1 MWVVVLVLQVVL
13 ERESIRTLCD
23 KLRRERDR
31 AVSELAEALRD
42 LDEVKKNRNELNKE
56 NKDLREKMENVE
68 KDNRMRLLQRSVAG
82 HNHSRD
88 SAIDTDLQDWETET
102 IDVDMGG
109 ISNDE
114 DLGLDLAGGRDD
126 PVCPGD
132 SPVYIASVNKGSV
145 VDGKLK
151 VNDCILRVNNLDCRD
166 VDRSTVLSTLRSA
179 GSTVSLVVRRRRAG
193 KRYQAILHLGARV
206 ADHGITLDSGIYIS
220 RISPGSVSA
229 KESVIAVGD
238 RVLAINENNLD
249 HVRSVQDATV
259 LLNQAHDVLSITLQ
273 KNTGSYGPLSSS
285 SR

>member
-1 MWVVVLVLQVVL
+1 MIIDSPPPGQVVL

-42 LDEVKKNRNELNKE
+42 LDEVKKNRNETNKE
-56 NKDLREKMENVE
+56 NKDLREKIENVE
-68 KDNRMRLLQRSVAG
+68 KDNRMRMLQRSVG
-82 HNHSRD
+82 HSHSRD

-126 PVCPGD
+126 PVCPGE
-132 SPVYIASVNKGSV
+132 SPVYIASINKGSV
-145 VDGKLK
+145 IEGKLK

-166 VDRSTVLSTLRSA
+166 VDRTTVLSTLRSA

-193 KRYQAILHLGARV
+193 KRYQAILHLGAR

-229 KESVIAVGD
+229 KESMIAVGD
-238 RVLAINENNLD
+238 RVLAINESNLD
-249 HVRSVQDATV
+249 HVRSVQDATS

-273 KNTGSYGPLSSS
+273 KNTSSSGPLSSS